1 MEWVEAE
8 KTVLSRAGDYVLNVG
23 RGARHVHRFFLK
35 MKRTVA
41 IEAASCQR

>member
-8 KTVLSRAGDYVLNVG
+8 KRVLSRAGDYVG

-41 IEAASCQR
+41 IELLEAASCQR